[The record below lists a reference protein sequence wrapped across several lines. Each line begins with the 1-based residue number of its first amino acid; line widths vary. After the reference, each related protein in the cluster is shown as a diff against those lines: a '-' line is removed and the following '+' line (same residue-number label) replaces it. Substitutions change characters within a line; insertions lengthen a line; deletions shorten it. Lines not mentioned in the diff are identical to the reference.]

1 MSTDDLRYSK
11 VSFAKSD
18 ESSGSSAARPSGHN
32 MTRRRGKDGSFLSH
46 EVESSS
52 SEKDSHLKD
61 RNDGNIIE
69 RKQSRSIICLRSLTV
84 MTLVV
89 AALLVCILTFYF
101 ARSAE
106 LKEFEHQYYDTVI
119 KVDEQIKLGLQNKIL
134 AAKTLA
140 KMYTSLFGPQNVWPN
155 ATMPDFNQRVESL
168 LALSNSMALSFNPII
183 NSSNRA
189 DFEAHA
195 ALYGDMLQVS
205 QLVNNYTIYRR
216 ENDTV
221 IDDPGIE
228 PDSIFPDVMVPVY
241 QIYPSEE
248 NWRAIMFNLHSEENR
263 QNALDDMLLHKVP
276 TLTAL
281 LHLVQHPEGMRPSSI
296 LFYPIFSKFGSDDIV
311 GSISIVFLWEE
322 LLRRV
327 LPNYVE
333 GLIAVLES
341 SVSINLDPIN
351 GLPRQ
356 LWTYEIVGGDN
367 VFFDEGDQHDNNFNR
382 YEYEINTSVAF
393 EGFSSL
399 ESVDNLITFKI
410 RLYPSVRLRDH
421 HISRRP
427 VIYTIIMLF
436 IFIFVSLV
444 FLAYDYLHTR
454 QQNKVMAFAKRSGR
468 IVDSLFPIQV
478 KNRLFDASENVH
490 KQLRFQ
496 LGTMNKDIDSP
507 SIQTESVSDSR
518 KEGIKKF
525 LKLPSHGIRKSS
537 IDTSEMKISTLLT
550 INTPPIADY
559 FPETSIMFADIVGFT
574 KWSSDH
580 EPEEVF
586 HLLETL
592 YFEFDKIAERLG
604 VFKLGTIGDC
614 YLAVTG
620 IPDYM
625 PDHAVVMCRFA
636 HECRLVL
643 NSTLRE
649 LEHVLGNVIDLSM
662 RFGVHSG
669 PVIAGVLRGQKSRFE
684 LFGDTINTA
693 SRMESTGKPQ
703 MVQISCATANLLID
717 AGHSDWFEPRDEKI
731 RAKGKGELQTFWLML
746 GDIKPDKMSIRM
758 DMHERGL
765 KPFYQSII
773 DDQTDE
779 MTSDSLRID
788 DMSTLYPISSSGCNR
803 HTPGDEEQGLND
815 TGAG

>member
-1 MSTDDLRYSK
+1 MPADDLRYSK
-11 VSFAKSD
+11 VSFVKSD
-18 ESSGSSAARPSGHN
+18 ESSGSSVTRPSRRN
-32 MTRRRGKDGSFLSH
+32 MNGRRRKDGSFLSN
-46 EVESSS
+46 EFESSS
-52 SEKDSHLKD
+52 SEKGSHKND
-61 RNDGNIIE
+61 RNDGDVIE

-84 MTLVV
+84 ATLVV

-106 LKEFEHQYYDTVI
+106 VKEFEHQYYDTVI
-119 KVDEQIKLGLQNKIL
+119 KVDEEVKVGLQNKL
-134 AAKTLA
+134 FAAKA
-140 KMYTSLFGPQNVWPN
+140 FAAMYTSLFGPQNVWPN
-155 ATMPDFNQRVESL
+155 ATMPNFNQRAESL
-168 LALSNSMALSFNPII
+168 LPLSNSLAISFNPII
-183 NSSNRA
+183 NTADRA
-189 DFEAHA
+189 EFEAHA
-195 ALYGDMLQVS
+195 ALNGDMLNVS

-216 ENDTV
+216 ENDIV
-221 IDDPGIE
+221 IDDPGIQ
-228 PDSIFPDVMVPVY
+228 PGSIFPDIMVPVY

-248 NWRAIMFNLHSEENR
+248 NWRAVMFNLHSEENR

-296 LFYPIFSKFGSDDIV
+296 LFYPIFSEFGNDDVV
-311 GSISIVFLWEE
+311 GSISIVFLWED

-341 SVSINLDPIN
+341 SISTSLDPVH

-356 LWTYEIVGGDN
+356 LWTYEIVGGEN
-367 VFFDEGDQHDNNFNR
+367 VFFVEGDQHDNDFNR
-382 YEYEINTSVAF
+382 YEHEINTNVAF
-393 EGFSSL
+393 EGFPGL
-399 ESVDNLITFKI
+399 ENVDNLITFKI
-410 RLYPSVRLRDH
+410 RLYPSERLRKN

-427 VIYTIIMLF
+427 VVYTIIMLF
-436 IFIFVSLV
+436 IFLFVSLV
-444 FLAYDYLHTR
+444 FLAHDHLHAR
-454 QQNKVMAFAKRSGR
+454 QQSKVMAFARKSGR

-496 LGTMNKDIDSP
+496 CDILDKDLDSHDTQAGP
-507 SIQTESVSDSR
+507 PNEQSADSR
-518 KEGIKKF
+518 KERMKKF
-525 LKLPSHGIRKSS
+525 LKLSNHGNRKSFDDMS
-537 IDTSEMKISTLLT
+537 YMKQSMLLA
-550 INTPPIADY
+550 INTPPIADL

-574 KWSSDH
+574 KWSADH

-620 IPDYM
+620 LPDYM
-625 PDHAVVMCRFA
+625 PDHAVVMCQFA

-643 NSTLRE
+643 IKTLRE
-649 LEHVLGNVIDLSM
+649 LENVLGNVIHLNM
-662 RFGVHSG
+662 RFGIHSG

-703 MVQISCATANLLID
+703 MVQISQATANLLID
-717 AGHSDWFEPRDEKI
+717 AGHSDWFEPRYDKVE
-731 RAKGKGELQTFWLML
+731 AKGKGQLQTFWLVL
-746 GDIKPDKMSIRM
+746 GDIKSENIFVENDGEQRS
-758 DMHERGL
+758 L
-765 KPFYQSII
+765 KPFYQSFN
-773 DDQTDE
+773 TDE
-779 MTSDSLRID
+779 INPGIRSINRMNSSDPLS
-788 DMSTLYPISSSGCNR
+788 ISVNDE
-803 HTPGDEEQGLND
+803 HTPVDEEQGLEA
-815 TGAG
+815 THF